1 MVSFKQFCW
10 MGWWVTQWF
19 RTKWL
24 AVDNAREYLT
34 KISEISCSSH
44 MHVSY
49 LPGFTPNLGDY
60 DGFSKPP
67 RLLAG
72 LCSSRV
78 VLSHSIA
85 LAFNPFLCLW
95 HLQEQFWL
103 KTGLVD
109 IGMIINYG
117 IVKVF
122 NIVLKRKEISGTQVL
137 YF

>member
-1 MVSFKQFCW
+1 
-10 MGWWVTQWF
+10 
-19 RTKWL
+19 
-24 AVDNAREYLT
+24 
-34 KISEISCSSH
+34 

-85 LAFNPFLCLW
+85 LAFNPFFVPLT
-95 HLQEQFWL
+95 FAR
-103 KTGLVD
+103 T
-109 IGMIINYG
+109 
-117 IVKVF
+117 
-122 NIVLKRKEISGTQVL
+122 VLTENWTS
-137 YF
+137 